1 MTIGARLKAIRKAK
15 KLKLIE
21 VGKLFDITAQT
32 LSRYENNQRTPD
44 NDFLEVFGKHFN
56 LSGNWLLYNE
66 PPIYRT
72 DEKER
77 DIKESF
83 LELSNLISSKD
94 LHDIDI
100 PAEFDFSKKITG
112 DIPENYLLL
121 IKYMLK
127 YPIIRKG
134 IFQFFYLLLKPLIE
148 KNPELIDNS

>member
-1 MTIGARLKAIRKAK
+1 MTIGARLKAIRKAE

-44 NDFLEVFGKHFN
+44 NDFLEAFGKHFN

-83 LELSNLISSKD
+83 LELSNLINYKD
-94 LHDIDI
+94 VINIDMT
-100 PAEFDFSKKITG
+100 EKIT
-112 DIPENYLLL
+112 DNTPENFLLL
-121 IKYMLK
+121 IKYMLQ

-134 IFQFFYLLLKPLIE
+134 IFQFFYLLLKPMID
-148 KNPELIDNS
+148 NHPELSEQDE

>member
-1 MTIGARLKAIRKAK
+1 MTIGARLKAIRKAE

-44 NDFLEVFGKHFN
+44 NDFLEAFGKHFN

-83 LELSNLISSKD
+83 LELSNLINYKD
-94 LHDIDI
+94 VIDIDMT
-100 PAEFDFSKKITG
+100 EKIT
-112 DIPENYLLL
+112 DNTPENFLLL
-121 IKYMLK
+121 IKYMLQ

-134 IFQFFYLLLKPLIE
+134 IFQFFYLLLKPMID
-148 KNPELIDNS
+148 NHPELSEQDE

>member
-1 MTIGARLKAIRKAK
+1 MTIGARLKAIRKAE

-44 NDFLEVFGKHFN
+44 NDFLEAFGKHFN

-66 PPIYRT
+66 SPIYRT

-83 LELSNLISSKD
+83 LELSNLINYKD
-94 LHDIDI
+94 VIDIDMT
-100 PAEFDFSKKITG
+100 EKIT
-112 DIPENYLLL
+112 DNTPENFLLL
-121 IKYMLK
+121 IKYMLQ

-134 IFQFFYLLLKPLIE
+134 IFQFFYLLLKPMID
-148 KNPELIDNS
+148 NHPELSEQDE